1 MKLHQGLLFIAILI
15 LPLISLATLA
25 GYIRTYTFPSEAVL
39 KSQWK
44 EKIFNGRT
52 EYGVKEG
59 FLFGRTKEYSSALY
73 AEVADWNLEKNP
85 ILSWE
90 WRVEKFPPRQ
100 GDLSR
105 QSEDYPM
112 RVIIVFPARIF
123 LNSKAIAYAW
133 DPRAP
138 KDTIYESAVTKNMKI
153 IVAESGP
160 DTMQWKQ
167 ENRNVL
173 QDYVRA
179 FGQKPDRL
187 PGAVGILVDADDEKQ
202 WSEGNVRY
210 VNVGGPS

>member
-1 MKLHQGLLFIAILI
+1 MKTHPGLLFIVICL
-15 LPLISLATLA
+15 LPLISIATLS
-25 GYIRTYTFPSEAVL
+25 GYIRTYSFPSESVL
-39 KSQWK
+39 KTEWK
-44 EKIFNGRT
+44 EKIFNGKT

-59 FLFGRTKEYSSALY
+59 FLFGRTKENSSALY
-73 AEVADWNLEKNP
+73 SEVANWDLTKNP

-133 DPRAP
+133 DPKAP
-138 KDTIYESAVTKNMKI
+138 KDTIYNSAVTKNMKI
-153 IVAESGP
+153 IVAESGAE
-160 DTMQWKQ
+160 TMTWKT

-179 FGQKPDRL
+179 FGEKPARL

-210 VNVGGPS
+210 VNVGG